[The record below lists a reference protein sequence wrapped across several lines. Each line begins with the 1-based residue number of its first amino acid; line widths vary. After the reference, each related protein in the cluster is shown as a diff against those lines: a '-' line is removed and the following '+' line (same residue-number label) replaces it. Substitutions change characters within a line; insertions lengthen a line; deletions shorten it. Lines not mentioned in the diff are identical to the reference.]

1 VVLASLCKD
10 IKPINAREMLIYNK
24 GKKALRINRLVFPIN
39 T

>member
-24 GKKALRINRLVFPIN
+24 GKKPFVSIV
-39 T
+39 